1 MDRTK
6 AIMQET
12 RQLVP
17 GMVIVG
23 MELAEFEGINR
34 MGSTFGAMFLS
45 DVKAAQITIS
55 DLEKQQLC

>member
-1 MDRTK
+1 
-6 AIMQET
+6 MQET